1 MARETKTPPQPIYRI
16 GRQPDAWR
24 PPDWSRASADGT
36 FGNRFDDPES
46 YYRVLY
52 ASSHEVSCSIETPA
66 LTRGPSSLRYILDPK
81 DVFAEHFSSAS
92 LPSRC
97 LSADF

>member
-1 MARETKTPPQPIYRI
+1 MALETKTPPQPIYRV

-52 ASSHEVSCSIETPA
+52 ASKAPGHMRNPYVISA
-66 LTRGPSSLRYILDPK
+66 LMPQIGYAL
-81 DVFAEHFSSAS
+81 
-92 LPSRC
+92 
-97 LSADF
+97 

>member
-1 MARETKTPPQPIYRI
+1 MALETKTPPQPIYRI
-16 GRQPDAWR
+16 GRRPDAWR

-66 LTRGPSSLRYILDPK
+66 LTRGPSCATLHPRS
-81 DVFAEHFSSAS
+81 
-92 LPSRC
+92 
-97 LSADF
+97 